1 MKVKKDLLE
10 KAKAAKTVE
19 ELLDMAKNENIDITE
34 KEAAKIFADLH
45 QSGELSDEELDN
57 AAGGGC
63 SKPDGGTSGDTPK
76 YKVGDKVS
84 YFLQTRGVGGLPSV
98 KKIDAEILEVLDKK
112 YGYFY
117 YKVTGNLTKS
127 ENELYS

>member
-1 MKVKKDLLE
+1 MNISKELLE
-10 KAKAAKTVE
+10 KAKGAESAE
-19 ELLDMAKNENIDITE
+19 ELLELAKAAGIDMTADEAE
-34 KEAAKIFADLH
+34 KAFAELH
-45 QSGELSDEELDN
+45 KAGELADEELDSVS
-57 AAGGGC
+57 GGGC
-63 SKPDGGTSGDTPK
+63 DNPNGSTSSDTPK

-84 YFLQTRGVGGLPSV
+84 YFNQTRGVGGLPSV

-127 ENELYS
+127 ENELYR

>member
-1 MKVKKDLLE
+1 MNLSKELLE
-10 KAKAAKTVE
+10 KAKNAKNAE
-19 ELLDMAKNENIDITE
+19 ELMELAKAAGTE
-34 KEAAKIFADLH
+34 MTADEAEKAFDRLNN
-45 QSGELSDEELDN
+45 SGELSDEEL
-57 AAGGGC
+57 GSVSGGC
-63 SKPDGGTSGDTPK
+63 GDPNGNTGGDTPK

-84 YFLQTRGVGGLPSV
+84 YFNQTRGLGGLPSV